1 MSTPIEITGSIK
13 SFDTLGLFDGVFGVL
28 KLQGLSQGISTWLKT
43 VYKVNTQSVGV
54 GGVGQCTGVM
64 NLNLATA
71 VSTIQTPLSTVGQL
85 TGELSFA
92 YASAVG
98 LGLAS
103 LPYRIAGPSGGVG
116 AGTFT
121 VLNGIGEPSSLY
133 AELGLGLSAVS
144 YGGVIS
150 SLELQGLSQGI
161 VTLFTLGI
169 TGGGTV
175 QGSGSPVSLTA
186 PNPPM
191 FVV

>member
-28 KLQGLSQGISTWLKT
+28 KLKGLSLGISTWLKT

-54 GGVGQCTGVM
+54 GGVGACTGVM

-92 YASAVG
+92 YASALG

-116 AGTFT
+116 TGTFT
-121 VLNGIGEPSSLY
+121 VLGGIGEPSSLY
-133 AELGLGLSAVS
+133 AELGLGLSAVG

>member
-1 MSTPIEITGSIK
+1 MPTPIEITGSIK
-13 SFDTLGLFDGVFGVL
+13 SFDTLGLFDGAFGVL
-28 KLQGLSQGISTWLKT
+28 KLQGLSQGISTWLST
-43 VYKVNTQSVGV
+43 IYKVSSVSDGV
-54 GGVGQCTGVM
+54 GGVGACVGVM
-64 NLNLATA
+64 NLNLGGA
-71 VSTIQTPLSTVGQL
+71 VGVMEGSLSTVGQM
-85 TGELSFA
+85 TGPLVFG
-92 YASAVG
+92 YASAMG

-116 AGTFT
+116 TGAFS
-121 VLNGIGEPSSLY
+121 VLGGIGEPSSLY
-133 AELGLGLSAVS
+133 AELGLGLTAVG

-175 QGSGSPVSLTA
+175 QGSGSPTSLTA